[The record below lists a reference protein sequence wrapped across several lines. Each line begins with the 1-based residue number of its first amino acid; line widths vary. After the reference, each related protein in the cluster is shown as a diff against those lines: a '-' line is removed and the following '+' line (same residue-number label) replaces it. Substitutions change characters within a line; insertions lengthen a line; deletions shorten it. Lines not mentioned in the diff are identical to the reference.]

1 MTSERELNDCNV
13 AVVAQSTA
21 TCHCFQTGKAG
32 RQLSPGVIVIGCIC
46 ALVLVS
52 VVCLSQESM
61 PFWDQRVA
69 AKHRKS
75 LFLYSQ
81 FCTCKK
87 FMCLEISR
95 RTNS

>member
-1 MTSERELNDCNV
+1 MTLERELNDCNV
-13 AVVAQSTA
+13 TVVAQSTV

-32 RQLSPGVIVIGCIC
+32 RQLFPGVIVIGCIC

-75 LFLYSQ
+75 IFLYSQ
-81 FCTCKK
+81 FRMCKQV
-87 FMCLEISR
+87 MCLQMSR
-95 RTNS
+95 CTNS